1 MELEGQDN
9 RCTYWPNGNWL
20 ECCRAH
26 DYQCADSECQKSSVM
41 RLKADQDLKKCV
53 TIKGHPLIALI
64 MFVGVRAWAILKG
77 GY

>member
-1 MELEGQDN
+1 
-9 RCTYWPNGNWL
+9 
-20 ECCRAH
+20 
-26 DYQCADSECQKSSVM
+26 M